1 MNIVLIF
8 EIKKTMTTLEIKSDI
23 LKRINSLG
31 KNKLN
36 EVKGYLENLEH
47 KDVEL
52 IDWINLSKV
61 QQNTINESIVQLN
74 NGKVTT
80 HENVIKEL
88 KKIVKNA

>member
-1 MNIVLIF
+1 
-8 EIKKTMTTLEIKSDI
+8 MTTLEIKSDI